1 VKLGL
6 IGTAAGFFS
15 GLFGIGGGVVMVPLL
30 SSVSYEL
37 LRLGARNAN
46 VPLTRLLARPGLLLQ
61 RLTTRE
67 PDDAQVEVAIAAMK
81 AALSLD
87 GETA

>member
-1 VKLGL
+1 MDGF
-6 IGTAAGFFS
+6 AGALN
-15 GLFGIGGGVVMVPLL
+15 GWLD
-30 SSVSYEL
+30 
-37 LRLGARNAN
+37 
-46 VPLTRLLARPGLLLQ
+46 LLARPGLLLQ

-81 AALSLD
+81 GALSLD

>member
-1 VKLGL
+1 MRFPAGHRFPRGQVEAAARVAELGRHWHEP
-6 IGTAAGFFS
+6 TARVA
-15 GLFGIGGGVVMVPLL
+15 L
-30 SSVSYEL
+30 
-37 LRLGARNAN
+37 AW
-46 VPLTRLLARPGLLLQ
+46 LLARPGLLLQ

-81 AALSLD
+81 GALSLD

>member
-1 VKLGL
+1 
-6 IGTAAGFFS
+6 
-15 GLFGIGGGVVMVPLL
+15 MVPLL

-37 LRLGARNAN
+37 LRLGARNAH
-46 VPLTRLLARPGLLLQ
+46 VPLTQLLARPGLLLQ

-81 AALSLD
+81 GALSLD